1 MTFSIAVYQCCRNQ
15 KSIRKAFSFFC
26 IINALIIMLYSEA
39 VSAQQKENLNNGG
52 RAQPSFFERKAEGWH
67 WYQSVSDNKI
77 EGEVK
82 TPLQPFSPTQAIEAQ
97 RKALETKLH
106 AAIVEPTRDNIIAY
120 ITAQKAL
127 MDQSQKF
134 SEMWKQVVMTTP
146 ALDETLVH
154 PVDQNARHV
163 YYSEQHKE
171 TKKRIM
177 RLASEYGL
185 FFFFRKNCSY
195 CHHFA
200 PIVKRFAQK
209 YGWSVL
215 PISLDG
221 GTLTEFPNAKQN
233 NGIAERL
240 QIAHVPAL
248 IAIHPKSG
256 QLIPL
261 AYGLTSES
269 EIENRVEM
277 LTRVS
282 GGLAS
287 RGLVPQGVIPMGLDS
302 TELIPTDLIQNGL
315 TPGDKK

>member
-1 MTFSIAVYQCCRNQ
+1 MMFSIAVYQCCSGQ
-15 KSIRKAFSFFC
+15 KSIRKAFSILC
-26 IINALIIMLYSEA
+26 ISNFLIIMLYSEA
-39 VSAQQKENLNNGG
+39 VSSQQNETLKNVW
-52 RAQPSFFERKAEGWH
+52 RAEPSFFERKAEGWH
-67 WYQSVSDNKI
+67 WYRDSPKEDKV
-77 EGEVK
+77 EGVAPSASK
-82 TPLQPFSPTQAIEAQ
+82 ALSPTQAIEAQ
-97 RKALETKLH
+97 RKTLETKLH
-106 AAIVEPTRDNIIAY
+106 AAIVEPNRENIIAY

-163 YYSEQHKE
+163 YYKEQHDRLE
-171 TKKRIM
+171 KRIM

-221 GTLTEFPNAKQN
+221 GTLSEFPNAKQN

-248 IAIHPKSG
+248 IALHPKSG

-277 LTRVS
+277 LTRIPGDS
-282 GGLAS
+282 SQGGLPP
-287 RGLVPQGVIPMGLDS
+287 RGLSPRDSSPREFISQGS
-302 TELIPTDLIQNGL
+302 
-315 TPGDKK
+315 GDKK